1 MAKVG
6 YRPSPAFRRQLAHK
20 AALCVADMSSQEV
33 FNVGWAFA
41 TWRLRPGQL
50 FEALAGEAARRAFSF
65 TSQVLSSQQIF
76 PASVVGCRVMAVL
89 RGG

>member
-1 MAKVG
+1 MALFFLACGTPRLTCCTGLVQV
-6 YRPSPAFRRQLAHK
+6 RTVLNLAHS
-20 AALCVADMSSQEV
+20 AEAHFDYQRHA
-33 FNVGWAFA
+33 
-41 TWRLRPGQL
+41 
-50 FEALAGEAARRAFSF
+50 EALAGEAARRAFSF